1 MQPVYLNLTFA
12 WCLGPSWKEAA
23 VRKPGGD
30 VEPRPPVFRR
40 PTTATPA
47 TDAATATPATAAA
60 ATTATTATTATPATA
75 ATAPAATAPATA
87 ATTPAT
93 AATAATRAEDGH
105 SQQRQR
111 HHRGLHRV
119 RRPHGTGTGSESFGS
134 IKESA
139 KRLFRTFLRF

>member
-1 MQPVYLNLTFA
+1 MQSAYLNLTFA

-47 TDAATATPATAAA
+47 TDSATATPATAAA
-60 ATTATTATTATPATA
+60 TTTAAAATTATPATA
-75 ATAPAATAPATA
+75 ATA
-87 ATTPAT
+87 PAT